1 MADKAKQTAE
11 AQTQEQVQ
19 EVSLLDQIL
28 TEGKM
33 ARDDYQ
39 REQAK
44 DMIGEFVN
52 QVMSGELTM
61 SKNMD
66 VAINARIAEIDRV
79 RPPRVQITY
88 DVEVGGAIELKEL
101 PFVVGVMGDFVGKP
115 EEPLPANKNRKF
127 VEIDPDNFN
136 QVMAG
141 MKPRVA
147 FSVENKM
154 QNYGSKV
161 GVDLKFNNIEDF
173 EPDNVVQQV
182 EPLRK
187 LVEARQKLSDL
198 RSKMDGNDK
207 LESILNDLIS
217 DADKQKQISDALGI
231 EKKEE

>member
-1 MADKAKQTAE
+1 MA
-11 AQTQEQVQ
+11 
-19 EVSLLDQIL
+19 
-28 TEGKM
+28 
-33 ARDDYQ
+33 
-39 REQAK
+39 
-44 DMIGEFVN
+44 
-52 QVMSGELTM
+52 
-61 SKNMD
+61 SKES
-66 VAINARIAEIDRV
+66 IQHKIDRV

-88 DVEVGGAIELKEL
+88 DVEVGGAIEMKEL

-115 EEPLPANKNRKF
+115 EEPLPAIKNRKF

-154 QNYGSKV
+154 QNDGSKI
-161 GVDLKFNNIEDF
+161 GVDLKFTNIEDF

-198 RSKMDGNDK
+198 RSKMDGNEK
-207 LESILNDLIS
+207 LEEMLNGIIA
-217 DADKQKQISDALGI
+217 DADKQKQLSDALGI

>member
-1 MADKAKQTAE
+1 MA
-11 AQTQEQVQ
+11 
-19 EVSLLDQIL
+19 
-28 TEGKM
+28 
-33 ARDDYQ
+33 
-39 REQAK
+39 
-44 DMIGEFVN
+44 
-52 QVMSGELTM
+52 
-61 SKNMD
+61 SKES
-66 VAINARIAEIDRV
+66 IQHKIDRV

-115 EEPLPANKNRKF
+115 EEPLPAIKNRKF

-154 QNYGSKV
+154 QNDGSKV